1 MSLLSVQLGGYLPHG
16 HISAHAGIRPEV
28 HHPHHHHHI
37 QTEYDLELV
46 KALSECYN
54 NGVIDHTKIPR
65 ELPEHLR
72 VPAIG
77 VYAAAQPGAKPFD
90 VAAGPIRL
98 EGHLSGPHDH
108 IIKGQVKLNLS
119 APIHKVLVN
128 FEGDVSQDN
137 GLENGWDIAGI
148 GSGHI
153 RVTLRGKKVKDL
165 LLSSR

>member
-1 MSLLSVQLGGYLPHG
+1 MY
-16 HISAHAGIRPEV
+16 AYIRP
-28 HHPHHHHHI
+28 P
-37 QTEYDLELV
+37 TELV

-153 RVTLRGKKVKDL
+153 RVTLRGKKVVCVVQGKVLRWNIDQVFTL
-165 LLSSR
+165 ATL